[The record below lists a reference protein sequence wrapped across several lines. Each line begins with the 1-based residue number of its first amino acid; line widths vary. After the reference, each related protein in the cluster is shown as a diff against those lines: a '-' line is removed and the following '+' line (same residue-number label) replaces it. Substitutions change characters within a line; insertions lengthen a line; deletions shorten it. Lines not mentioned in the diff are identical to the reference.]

1 MQVIKQGAIIEDAW
15 QLVGLEDTLPEG
27 DVIVP
32 WARWKSERDSLLKR
46 PGKRGVQ
53 INGDDDLDEVVAD
66 LAHFALIALEF
77 PRYADG
83 RCYSAARLLRDRYR
97 YQGELRAVGDVLRDQ
112 LFYMQRCGIDSFQL
126 RPGEDYQ
133 RALKAFQEL
142 SVKYQSAAD
151 RAQPIYRLR

>member
-1 MQVIKQGAIIEDAW
+1 MQVIKQGAIIDDAW
-15 QLVGLEDTLPEG
+15 QLVGVDEPLPAG

-46 PGKRGVQ
+46 PGQLGVQ
-53 INGDDDLDEVVAD
+53 INGDDDLNAVVAD
-66 LAHFALIALEF
+66 LDHFALIALEF

-97 YQGELRAVGDVLRDQ
+97 YPGELRAVGDVLRDQ

-133 RALKAFQEL
+133 RALQAFQEL
-142 SVKYQSAAD
+142 SVKYQPAAD
-151 RAQPIYRLR
+151 RAVPIYRLR